1 MSPKSIPTVFANNN
15 QKNIQQGEHAIGLEL
30 FANTL
35 SGFPATFKT
44 LNSDFIVQEITETGE
59 VCSLTELEPLVDRA
73 ARVEGP
79 QQQQRGNHERDG
91 AGSLLHSLPLTLS
104 PRARCDSAAR
114 VLSDY

>member
-15 QKNIQQGEHAIGLEL
+15 LQKNIQQGEHAIGLEL

-59 VCSLTELEPLVDRA
+59 VCSLTELEPLVDR
-73 ARVEGP
+73 VGEEEGDV
-79 QQQQRGNHERDG
+79 GKHDGDENHR
-91 AGSLLHSLPLTLS
+91 
-104 PRARCDSAAR
+104 RR
-114 VLSDY
+114 